1 MLSHDNKREILC
13 EFPNIK
19 LSYENITHKKVLNAD
34 VVLAIPRGKKCFAWF
49 TTYNDQ
55 DVCFVMEL
63 SFNKQILNIRIVK
76 TKFDSSLT
84 FNTILYGTL
93 FYCSN
98 VNFFTVEDVYYY
110 KGKDVS
116 RYSWGEKFVVFQ
128 KLMEKDIHTIV
139 NPHVVFGLPIMSTKY
154 DDLVSKINGLN
165 YNIENIQFR
174 TYTQSN
180 VSTVMSFKNIGK
192 IDVVAPEKSNG
203 SVRIERAQ
211 RCKNIGKFNVNVPAM
226 KEKRNREVIFAIKP
240 DLQNDIYHLYCSDDK
255 TYDIAYIPDFKTSK
269 WMNDLFRNIKENK
282 NLDALEESDDEDD
295 FENDKID
302 RHVFMDKTFKMICAY
317 NNKFRRWYPLRLAE
331 ESTNVVER
339 RELIVLEKK

>member
-34 VVLAIPRGKKCFAWF
+34 VIIAIPRGKKCFAWF

-110 KGKDVS
+110 KGKDIS

-128 KLMEKDIHTIV
+128 KLMEKDIHTVV
-139 NPHVVFGLPIMSTKY
+139 NPYIVFGLPIMSTKL
-154 DDLVSKINGLN
+154 DDLLSKISGLK

-174 TYTQSN
+174 TYSQSN
-180 VSTVMSFKNIGK
+180 VSTVMLLKNIGK
-192 IDVVAPEKSNG
+192 IET
-203 SVRIERAQ
+203 
-211 RCKNIGKFNVNVPAM
+211 NVFPVM
-226 KEKRNREVIFAIKP
+226 KEKRNREVVFTVKP
-240 DLQNDIYHLYCSDDK
+240 DLQNDIYHLFCSDDK

-302 RHVFMDKTFKMICAY
+302 RHVFMDKTYKMICAY

-331 ESTNVVER
+331 ETTSVVER
-339 RELIVLEKK
+339 RELVILEKK